1 MNCQRTKFGVR
12 IGTLLVLGA
21 CLVGG
26 GCATSPD
33 LRRIYSREAATEDLE
48 RNPVILIPGL
58 LGSSLVDGEG
68 TMVWGV
74 IGRPAMKPESARGA
88 LAIAVPFDEIAVTS
102 EAPAVVHAS
111 GVLDSIRIRLL
122 GVPMEIKAY
131 ANVLKSLGVF
141 AGYRDESLGR
151 SGAVDYGSDHYT
163 CFQFPYDWRL
173 DVPTNARRLHEF
185 LEEKAAYVEEQDRV
199 RFGRKRESVKF
210 DVVAHSYGA
219 LVLRYYLRYG
229 NRTPDAS
236 SEVVASPTWEG
247 AQRVERAI
255 LVAPPNAGSL
265 KSLDSLLNGRRFG
278 LFSYN
283 YSPAILGT
291 FPSLYATLPRT
302 RHAALVDADENAVDL
317 FDPEVWIAHSWGLA
331 DPRQDAELRKLLPGV
346 ASAAERRRIALRSL
360 RNNLALAKRTQAEL
374 DLPSAPPPGLTIHLV
389 GGAAEDTPSR
399 ASIRDEGGSP
409 RVVAREPGDGTVTRV
424 SALMDERQDGEWSR
438 RIRSPIDW
446 DSVLF
451 VPSNHLGMTEDPTF
465 TDNVLF
471 TLLQAH

>member
-1 MNCQRTKFGVR
+1 MKCQRTKFRLGFA
-12 IGTLLVLGA
+12 TLLVLGA
-21 CLVGG
+21 CLIEGA
-26 GCATSPD
+26 CATSPD
-33 LRRIYSREAATEDLE
+33 LGRIYSREAAAEDLE

-58 LGSSLVDGEG
+58 LGSSLVDDEG

-74 IGRPAMKPESARGA
+74 LGRAAMKPESSRGA
-88 LAIAVPFDEIAVTS
+88 LAIAIPFDGVAATP
-102 EAPAVVHAS
+102 EAPAGVHAS
-111 GVLDSIRIRLL
+111 GVLDSLRIRLL

-141 AGYRDESLGR
+141 TGYRDESLGR
-151 SGAVDYGSDHYT
+151 SGEVDYGNDHYT

-185 LEEKAAYVEEQDRV
+185 IEQKAAYVEQQDLI
-199 RFGRKRESVKF
+199 RFGRKRDPVKF

-229 NRTPDAS
+229 NRTPDGDTEDA
-236 SEVVASPTWEG
+236 ASPTWDG
-247 AQRVERAI
+247 ARRVERAI

-265 KSLDSLLNGRRFG
+265 KSLDSLLHGRRFG

-302 RHAALVDADENAVDL
+302 RHAALVDAGENAVDL

-331 DPRQDAELRKLLPGV
+331 DPKQDAELRKLLPGV
-346 ASAAERRRIALRSL
+346 ASADERRQIALRSL
-360 RNNLALAKRTQAEL
+360 RSNLALARRTQAEL
-374 DLPSAPPPGLTIHLV
+374 DLPSAPPPGLTIHLIA
-389 GGAAEDTPSR
+389 GDAEQTPSR
-399 ASIRDEGGSP
+399 AALPRAGGRP
-409 RVVAREPGDGTVTRV
+409 RVVAREPGDGTVTRT
-424 SALMDERQDGEWSR
+424 SALMDERQGGEWSR
-438 RIRSPIDW
+438 RIRSPIEW
-446 DSVLF
+446 ESVLF
-451 VPSNHLGMTEDPTF
+451 VAANHLGMTEDSMF
-465 TDNVLF
+465 TDNLLF

>member
-1 MNCQRTKFGVR
+1 MNCQRTPLRIG

-21 CLVGG
+21 GLIGS
-26 GCATSPD
+26 GCASSPD
-33 LRRIYSREAATEDLE
+33 LRRIYSREAAAEDLE

-58 LGSSLVDGEG
+58 LGSSLVDDEG

-74 IGRPAMKPESARGA
+74 LGRAAMKPESSRGA
-88 LAIAVPFDEIAVTS
+88 LAIAVPFDGVVTTS
-102 EAPAVVHAS
+102 EAPVGVHAS
-111 GVLDSIRIRLL
+111 GVLDSLRIRLL

-151 SGAVDYGSDHYT
+151 SGAVDYGNDHYT

-173 DVPTNARRLHEF
+173 DVPTNARRLDEF
-185 LEEKAAYVEEQDRV
+185 IEEKAAYVEAQDLARY
-199 RFGRKRESVKF
+199 GRKRDPVKF

-229 NRTPDAS
+229 NRAPDAAT
-236 SEVVASPTWEG
+236 EVVAAPTWDG
-247 AQRVERAI
+247 ARRVERAI

-265 KSLDSLLNGRRFG
+265 KSLDSLLRGRRFG

-302 RHAALVDADENAVDL
+302 RHTALVDADENAVDL

-331 DPRQDAELRKLLPGV
+331 DPKQDAELRKLLPGV
-346 ASAAERRRIALRSL
+346 ASADERRQIALRSL
-360 RNNLALAKRTQAEL
+360 RSNLALAKRTQTEL
-374 DLPSAPPPGLTIHLV
+374 ALASAPPPGLTIHLV
-389 GGAAEDTPSR
+389 GGDAEETPSR
-399 ASIRDEGGSP
+399 AEIQKEGGSP
-409 RVVAREPGDGTVTRV
+409 RVVAREPGDGTVTRA
-424 SALMDERQDGEWSR
+424 SALMDERLGGEWSR
-438 RIRSPIDW
+438 RIRSPIAW

-465 TDNVLF
+465 TDNLLF